1 MDCRGVLVEEKRLLR
16 ELVQE
21 SSMETIH
28 VSSGG
33 GVDEGISSEDGEK

>member
-1 MDCRGVLVEEKRLLR
+1 MEEKRLLR

-21 SSMETIH
+21 SSMKTIH

-33 GVDEGISSEDGEK
+33 DVDEGVSSEDGEK